1 MNLRPEQRKYAIYRL
16 DSTLDWISRTE
27 DWFRRSELATR
38 AMSLIHELGTN
49 VDTIFTMNV
58 DYIVTDY
65 RNLRKYREKLNT
77 AVDEENPEKRFEKIF
92 EFEEWLHEIGLLKE
106 DE

>member
-1 MNLRPEQRKYAIYRL
+1 MNLRPEQRKYAIYLL
-16 DSTLDWISRTE
+16 DSALDWISRTE

-49 VDTIFTMNV
+49 VDTIFTMNT

-65 RNLRKYREKLNT
+65 RNLRKYREKLNA
-77 AVDEENPEKRFEKIF
+77 AVDEDDPKKRFDKIF
-92 EFEEWLHEIGLLKE
+92 EFELWLHEIGLLKDGE
-106 DE
+106 